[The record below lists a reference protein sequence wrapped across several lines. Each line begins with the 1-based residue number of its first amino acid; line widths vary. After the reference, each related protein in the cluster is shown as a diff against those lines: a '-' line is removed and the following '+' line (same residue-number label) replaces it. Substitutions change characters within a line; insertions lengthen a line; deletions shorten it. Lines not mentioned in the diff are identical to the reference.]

1 MAEPEDKPEDQIE
14 KKNPAFEFFDKVTKF
29 KLVSP
34 NIIKCLNCGRCT
46 GYCPAS
52 RVSDY
57 NIRHIISRVL
67 DGDTSV
73 LTDNQIWQCFIC
85 GQCIVK
91 CPQEGLSPPEV
102 IQNLREYALNKGY
115 GAWAV
120 AHLIPAVENFFKY
133 GAVLKGI
140 FPVSRKAIED
150 INKLGELTGMKRI
163 LEKRKKLVEE
173 SKA

>member
-1 MAEPEDKPEDQIE
+1 MSEEEPEDRIE
-14 KKNPAFEFFDKVTKF
+14 KKDPAFEFFEKVTKF
-29 KLVSP
+29 KLVSSD
-34 NIIKCLNCGRCT
+34 IIKCLSCGRCT

-57 NIRHIISRVL
+57 NIRHIINRVL

-73 LTDNQIWQCFIC
+73 LTDPLIWQCFLC
-85 GQCIVK
+85 ATCVTK
-91 CPQEGLSPPEV
+91 CPEEGLSPPEV

-133 GAVLKGI
+133 GTVVKGI
-140 FPVSRKAIED
+140 FPVSDQAIEE
-150 INKLGELTGMKRI
+150 INTLGELTGMKHI

-173 SKA
+173 SKT